1 MPDES
6 MRRNRRAGPKGRG
19 RGRRPL
25 VLAALIGAAAL
36 VLLLVVSPRSGD
48 GPGRPASGQ
57 SGSRSASAPPQRPL
71 RLTAQVSPVRLP
83 TALSG
88 EAVVPRGAGLLSIG
102 GLDSAGVS
110 TSSILE
116 FTPGTA
122 TIRGAG
128 SLSEPLHD
136 AASAAADGSVLV
148 FGGGSATTI
157 DGVERLTPGRG
168 GEIVGH
174 LPQARSDL
182 SALTVRGMALVL
194 GGYDGVGPVGSVLET
209 RDGRNFTTIAQ
220 LPVAVRYAS
229 VAARGN
235 TVFVIGGSLP
245 TEPTVPTSKPSIFPQ
260 ERPRLQD
267 VSRLGSRTLPQ
278 SSFAVASFFSAGAVP
293 AELPIRSCGST
304 RPAAGRRTW
313 AGCRTRYKTP
323 RREWWRARG
332 TCSAASTPVGYP

>member
-1 MPDES
+1 M
-6 MRRNRRAGPKGRG
+6 
-19 RGRRPL
+19 
-25 VLAALIGAAAL
+25 
-36 VLLLVVSPRSGD
+36 
-48 GPGRPASGQ
+48 
-57 SGSRSASAPPQRPL
+57 
-71 RLTAQVSPVRLP
+71 RLP

-110 TSSILE
+110 TSSVLE

-235 TVFVIGGSLP
+235 TVFVIGGELADGTDSADVQAVDLSSGKASIVGRLP
-245 TEPTVPTSKPSIFPQ
+245 AGLSHASAIELRGRVF
-260 ERPRLQD
+260 L
-267 VSRLGSRTLPQ
+267 LGGR
-278 SSFAVASFFSAGAVP
+278 
-293 AELPIRSCGST
+293 R
-304 RPAAGRRTW
+304 AGRTTDQVLRFDP
-313 AGCRTRYKTP
+313 ASGRAKNVGRLPSRYKTP

-332 TCSAASTPVGYP
+332 TCSAASTPGGYP